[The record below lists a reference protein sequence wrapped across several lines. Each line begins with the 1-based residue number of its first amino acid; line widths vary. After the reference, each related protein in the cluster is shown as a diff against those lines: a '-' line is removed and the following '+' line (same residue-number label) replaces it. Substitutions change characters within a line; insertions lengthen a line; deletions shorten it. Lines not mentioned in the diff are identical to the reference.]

1 MGKQRIF
8 KEGIF
13 KEGSLESG
21 NPILVGS
28 KCKSCGQIYFPRK
41 RVCPNCMTIDEMEEV
56 ELSRRG
62 KIYSYTI
69 AYVGPLEYAPYAF
82 GFVELPEGISIFT
95 HFTDC
100 EPFEEK
106 LKIDMEVELSSGKI
120 TTDEDGTEVI
130 GWKFRPVKEG

>member
-1 MGKQRIF
+1 MSKKRLF
-8 KEGIF
+8 KEGVF
-13 KEGSLESG
+13 KAGSLESG
-21 NPILVGS
+21 TPILVGS
-28 KCKSCGQIYFPRK
+28 RCKSCGKIYFPKK
-41 RVCPNCMTIDEMEEV
+41 RVCPDCMTIDEMEET

-62 KIYSYTI
+62 KIFSYTV

-106 LKIDMEVELSSGKI
+106 LKIDGEVELTAGKI

-130 GWKFRPVKEG
+130 GWKFRPVMEG

>member
-1 MGKQRIF
+1 MSKKRLF
-8 KEGIF
+8 KEGVF

-21 NPILVGS
+21 APILVGS
-28 KCKSCGQIYFPRK
+28 RCKSCGRVYFPKK
-41 RVCPNCMTIDEMEEV
+41 RVCPECMTIDEMEEA

-62 KIYSYTI
+62 KILSYTV

-82 GFVELPEGISIFT
+82 GFVELPEGIRVFT

-106 LKIDMEVELSSGKI
+106 LKIGGEVELTAGRI

-130 GWKFRPVKEG
+130 GWKFRPIRED

>member
-1 MGKQRIF
+1 MSKHRLF

-28 KCKSCGQIYFPRK
+28 KCKSCGQIYFPKK
-41 RVCPNCMTIDEMEEV
+41 RVCPECMTIDEVDEV

-106 LKIDMEVELSSGKI
+106 LKIDMEVELTSGKI

>member
-28 KCKSCGQIYFPRK
+28 KCKSCGQIYFPKK
-41 RVCPNCMTIDEMEEV
+41 RVCPKCMTIDEMEEV

-69 AYVGPLEYAPYAF
+69 AHVGPLEYAPYAF

-100 EPFEEK
+100 EPFEKK
-106 LKIDMEVELSSGKI
+106 LKIDMEVELTLGKI